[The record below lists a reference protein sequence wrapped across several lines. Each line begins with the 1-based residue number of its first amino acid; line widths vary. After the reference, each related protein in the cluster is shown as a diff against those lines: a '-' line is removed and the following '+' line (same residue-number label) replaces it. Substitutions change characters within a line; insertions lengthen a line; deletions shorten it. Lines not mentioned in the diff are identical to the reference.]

1 MSLLAL
7 GVATSALQFVGNIG
21 RGKAEERAYEAEA
34 RKAEMQADLDVVARK
49 RELNDALAMQA
60 VMFGASGRQAGVGSA
75 EAIQQE
81 DIARAGEDI
90 GLIKK
95 GLAVTKSGYKTAAKT
110 AKRSAISSGLVGS
123 GKDMLSLYRA
133 GAFSGKGK

>member
-7 GVATSALQFVGNIG
+7 GVATSALQFAGSIG
-21 RGKAEERAYEAEA
+21 KGKSEKRAYEAES

-60 VMFGASGRQAGVGSA
+60 VMFGAQGRQAGVGSA
-75 EAIQQE
+75 AAIQKE

-90 GLIKK
+90 GLIEK
-95 GLAVTKSGYKTAAKT
+95 GLGVTKAGYKSAGRTAQ
-110 AKRSAISSGLVGS
+110 RSAITSGIIGG

-133 GAFSGKGK
+133 GAFSG

>member
-7 GVATSALQFVGNIG
+7 GAATSAMQFAGSIG
-21 RGKAEERAYEAEA
+21 KGRAEERAYEAEA
-34 RKAEMQADLDVVARK
+34 RKAEMQADLDVVARR

-60 VMFGASGRQAGVGSA
+60 VMFAAQGRQAGVGSA
-75 EAIQQE
+75 EAIQKE
-81 DIARAGEDI
+81 DIARASEDI

-95 GLAVTKSGYKTAAKT
+95 GLGVTKAGYKIAGKT
-110 AKRSAISSGLVGS
+110 AKSSAITSGLMGS
-123 GKDMLSLYRA
+123 GTDMLSLYRA

>member
-7 GVATSALQFVGNIG
+7 GVATSALQFAGSIG
-21 RGKAEERAYEAEA
+21 KGKAEKRAYESES

-60 VMFGASGRQAGVGSA
+60 VMVAAQGRQAGVGSA
-75 EAIQQE
+75 EAIKQE
-81 DIARAGEDI
+81 DISRAGEDI
-90 GLIKK
+90 SLIKK
-95 GLAVTKSGYKTAAKT
+95 GLGVTKAGYKSAGRTAQ
-110 AKRSAISSGLVGS
+110 RSAITSGIIGG

-133 GAFSGKGK
+133 GAFSG